1 MAEGIRPMVILIFS
15 LCFVIV
21 LFLTGSHKY
30 FDKYRST
37 ALFVST
43 ISLLYVLLC
52 RNYMLWNFN
61 QWWFVTSKVSTLLQF
76 VPLFPST
83 VVLFL
88 RYLPVNRLK
97 ILYFL
102 GFVGIYVLM
111 EACLKIRGEI
121 VYLHGWTFGWSVFLN
136 FCVFALA
143 WIHAR
148 NWKAGWTVSTCITV
162 FLMVW
167 FRVPLHG

>member
-1 MAEGIRPMVILIFS
+1 MVILIFS

-61 QWWFVTSKVSTLLQF
+61 QWWLMTSKVSALLQF
-76 VPLFPST
+76 VVLFPST

-88 RYLPVNRLK
+88 RYLPVNTLPK

-102 GFVGIYVLM
+102 GFFGIYVLM
-111 EACLKIRGEI
+111 EVCLKLRGEI
-121 VYLHGWTFGWSVFLN
+121 VYQHGWSFGWSVSIDICLI
-136 FCVFALA
+136 ALA
-143 WIHAR
+143 WTHAR
-148 NWKAGWTVSTCITV
+148 NWKAAWTVSACIIV
-162 FLMVW
+162 FLLAW
-167 FRVPLHG
+167 FRVPLTG